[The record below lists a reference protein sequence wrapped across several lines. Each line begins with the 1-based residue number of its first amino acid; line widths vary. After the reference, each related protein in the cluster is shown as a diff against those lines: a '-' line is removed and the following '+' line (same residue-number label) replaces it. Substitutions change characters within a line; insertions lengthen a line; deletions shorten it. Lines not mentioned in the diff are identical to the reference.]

1 MSAKVIPLRPRKD
14 IREIVDAAFKEHL
27 RHLKPE
33 VSNCLRS
40 ELEVLLHK
48 HFDHETPE
56 LTLTLPQDLSE
67 NQFES
72 IRHNFRNVL
81 EAYNDLVTERANA
94 LFRDLYLARLEI
106 CQLKHGSPDNSRR

>member
-1 MSAKVIPLRPRKD
+1 MRAKVIPLRPKKD
-14 IREIVDAAFKEHL
+14 IREIVDAAFEEHL

-33 VSNCLRS
+33 VSSCLRS

-67 NQFES
+67 TQFEL

-81 EAYNDLVTERANA
+81 EAYNDLVTARANL

-106 CQLKHGSPDNSRR
+106 CQLKYDRQDNR